1 MKELS
6 LQEQLIMDQSILIAA
21 SKYAMKISGFKEQLE
36 QIKPELNEDMKLEK
50 RYDIESQWFV
60 QKEIIMLARSVTHDD
75 ELATYETLNDD
86 MLSFKD
92 EVNNNLDKSYY
103 IYYKDGMM
111 YLARL
116 VEEESINQEK
126 ELVEV

>member
-92 EVNNNLDKSYY
+92 EVNNNLDKPYY
-103 IYYKDGMM
+103 FYYKDGMM

-116 VEEESINQEK
+116 VEEESNNKEK

>member
-6 LQEQLIMDQSILIAA
+6 LREQLIMDQSILIAA

-92 EVNNNLDKSYY
+92 EVNNNLDKPYY
-103 IYYKDGMM
+103 IYYKDGMI

>member
-36 QIKPELNEDMKLEK
+36 QTKPELNEDMKLEK

-92 EVNNNLDKSYY
+92 EVNNNLDKPYY

>member
-92 EVNNNLDKSYY
+92 EVNNNLGKPYY
-103 IYYKDGMM
+103 FYYKDGMM

-116 VEEESINQEK
+116 VEEESNNKEK